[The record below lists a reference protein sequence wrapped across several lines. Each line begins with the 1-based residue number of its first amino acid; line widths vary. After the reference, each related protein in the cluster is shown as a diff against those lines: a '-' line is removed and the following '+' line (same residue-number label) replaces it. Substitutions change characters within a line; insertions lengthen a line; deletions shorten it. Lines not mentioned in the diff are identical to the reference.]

1 MLKDVTINNEPIKIK
16 RALISVYDKTNVEKL
31 AESLIKNDIQI
42 ISTGGTAEVLIK
54 NEIPITKIN
63 DFTGFPEIFDGR
75 VKTLNPSIAGGI
87 LGLRDVHDNEITAN
101 RIEMIDLV
109 VCNLYPFVETISKD
123 GCTLSTALENIDIGG
138 PTMIRSA
145 AKNVGWT
152 CVVVEPSDYTL
163 LIEQIDNGGNISYNF
178 RSAMSRK
185 AFSMTAQYESSIDK
199 YLTNDELPDKLNL
212 SFTKFQDLRYGEN
225 PQQKSSV
232 YLDNSSHF
240 GILNSQIHQGKKL
253 SYNNIMDADAA
264 VSCITE
270 FSKPGCVVIK
280 HANPCGAAIGNNI
293 DEAFVRAIESDKLS
307 AFGGIVALNKE
318 CTAGIANYLKD
329 FFIEIIIAPSF
340 STEALDIFSTKKN
353 LRVIDLND
361 IDDFKSSTNLRHIH
375 GGLLVQEEDGVL
387 LKIDSLET
395 VTKTLTTDSINETLS
410 FGWSV
415 LKYIKSNAILI
426 AKDCSTVSI
435 GAGQV
440 SRVDSVNIALSKL
453 PENIDNAILFSDA
466 FFPFRDSIDQIA
478 KAGIKTVVQPGGSVR
493 DAEVINACNEHDIT
507 MMFTGYRCFK
517 H

>member
-353 LRVIDLND
+353 LRVIELND

>member
-31 AESLIKNDIQI
+31 AETLIKNGIQI

-123 GCTLSTALENIDIGG
+123 GCTLATALENIDIGG

-152 CVVVEPSDYTL
+152 CVVVDPSDYTL

-185 AFSMTAQYESSIDK
+185 AFSLTAQYESSIDK
-199 YLTNDELPDKLNL
+199 YLSNDVLPDKLNL

-240 GILNSQIHQGKKL
+240 GILNSRIHQGKKL

-280 HANPCGAAIGNNI
+280 HANPCGAAIDNNI
-293 DEAFVRAIESDKLS
+293 DDAFVKAIESDKLS

-318 CTAGIANYLKD
+318 CTARIANYLRD
-329 FFIEIIIAPSF
+329 FFIEIIIAPSY

-353 LRVIDLND
+353 LRVIELND
-361 IDDFKSSTNLRHIH
+361 IDDFKSPTNLRHIH
-375 GGLLVQEEDGVL
+375 GGILVQEEDSVL
-387 LKIDSLET
+387 LKTDSLET
-395 VTKTLTTDSINETLS
+395 VTKTFTNDSINDTLS

-426 AKDCSTVSI
+426 AKDCTTVSI

-453 PENIDNAILFSDA
+453 PVNIDNAILFSDA

-478 KAGIKTVVQPGGSVR
+478 KVGIKTVVQPGGSVR